1 MLMVGLQFILTKL
14 KNSPQPKLGFVKRAE
29 IGVVKGGQKLGVF
42 SGSFNP
48 PTIAHLRLCEHAQKY
63 LNLCEVLL
71 LLAIVNV
78 DKIRFDFSL
87 EERVSLMAALA
98 QEHPNWSAALCSHGR
113 FVEKARAVSSAYPEG
128 TEIWFIVGYDTLVR
142 IFEPR
147 FYRDMPMRDALRQ
160 FFELANLAVFPR
172 SDAAEEVI
180 NEFLKRP
187 EINPFSSRIAVLP
200 SEPSLLWV
208 SSTHVR
214 EKLKSG
220 EPVDELVPQAILKF
234 LKSLSKSPNEGKHHC
249 A

>member
-1 MLMVGLQFILTKL
+1 MVGLHFIFAEL

-29 IGVVKGGQKLGVF
+29 VGIVQGGQKLGVF

-48 PTIAHLRLCEHAQKY
+48 PTIAHVRICEHAQKHLQ
-63 LNLCEVLL
+63 LNEVLL

-78 DKIRFDFSL
+78 DKTQFDFSL
-87 EERVSLMAALA
+87 EERVEMMTALA
-98 QEHPNWSAALCSHGR
+98 GEHPNWSAALCSHGR
-113 FVEKARAVSSAYPEG
+113 FVEKAKAVSSAYPEG

-147 FYRDMPMRDALRQ
+147 FYRDMPMRDALQQ

-172 SDAAEEVI
+172 SDAAEEVVK
-180 NEFLKRP
+180 EFLERP
-187 EINPFSSRIAVLP
+187 EVKPFSSRVTVLP

-208 SSTHVR
+208 SSTLVR

-220 EPVDELVPQAILKF
+220 EPVDELVPRTVLKF
-234 LKSLSKSPNEGKHHC
+234 LKLPLC
-249 A
+249 